1 MDFRSELNEA
11 QYAAVMRTDGPVL
24 VIAGAG
30 SGKTRTIVYRLAHL
44 VRSGVAPDQ
53 ILLLTFTR
61 KAAQEMMRRAE
72 DILGHSLAGASS
84 GTFHSFAYKVLRMN
98 AQAMGHAG
106 GFTLMDRA
114 DSENVVKEAKDL
126 LELGKG
132 DRSYPKKT
140 TITDMITKSRNK
152 ELALEAVVEQ
162 EAFHLSSYTEDILAI
177 SGRYRELKRE
187 QALLDYD
194 DLLFS
199 LEELLSGHP
208 EVLEGLRARYRY
220 IMVDEYQDTN
230 RVQARLVKL
239 LAGEGGNVMAVGD
252 DAQSVYAFRGA
263 NVENILDFP
272 KIFPGTEVIRLERNY
287 RSTQPILDLTNVILE
302 GAARKF
308 DKKLYTEKNDGPLPR
323 LVRPLSDQS
332 QANLVVNAILDLEKK
347 HPLHEI
353 AVLFRSGFHSF
364 ALEVALG
371 RVGIEYQKFGGIRFH
386 EAAHVKDAL
395 AYLHLM
401 VNPLNKLAFLR
412 VVEPIPGIGPKTAE
426 RLFRARATGD
436 QKALAKAVQKHAELG
451 RLLQDMDTLR
461 ATCSTPA
468 TAVEQAIAIYTP
480 LLMRKYPDDYPK
492 RQAGLEQLAQ
502 IAATFKSIDDFLNE
516 LTLDGDEEEDRARED
531 KLVLSTVHSAKG
543 LEWNAVIIID
553 LVEDRFP
560 SRRAMQKPED
570 FEEERRLLYV
580 ACTRARR
587 ELALFAP
594 STIYNRHNGSTEP
607 TVVSPFV
614 RELPAS
620 LVEIWQES
628 YSGGLARKDPA
639 SGAFRAPAP
648 PRAGQPGAREA
659 EAEGEAPAAPRKD
672 PSQLGHCRHKIFG
685 QGKIIAE
692 VGPGKYRVNFPGFGL
707 KVIVADYLELL

>member
-1 MDFRSELNEA
+1 
-11 QYAAVMRTDGPVL
+11 
-24 VIAGAG
+24 
-30 SGKTRTIVYRLAHL
+30 
-44 VRSGVAPDQ
+44 
-53 ILLLTFTR
+53 
-61 KAAQEMMRRAE
+61 
-72 DILGHSLAGASS
+72 
-84 GTFHSFAYKVLRMN
+84 
-98 AQAMGHAG
+98 
-106 GFTLMDRA
+106 
-114 DSENVVKEAKDL
+114 
-126 LELGKG
+126 
-132 DRSYPKKT
+132 
-140 TITDMITKSRNK
+140 
-152 ELALEAVVEQ
+152 
-162 EAFHLSSYTEDILAI
+162 
-177 SGRYRELKRE
+177 
-187 QALLDYD
+187 
-194 DLLFS
+194 
-199 LEELLSGHP
+199 
-208 EVLEGLRARYRY
+208 
-220 IMVDEYQDTN
+220 
-230 RVQARLVKL
+230 
-239 LAGEGGNVMAVGD
+239 
-252 DAQSVYAFRGA
+252 
-263 NVENILDFP
+263 
-272 KIFPGTEVIRLERNY
+272 
-287 RSTQPILDLTNVILE
+287 
-302 GAARKF
+302 
-308 DKKLYTEKNDGPLPR
+308 
-323 LVRPLSDQS
+323 
-332 QANLVVNAILDLEKK
+332 
-347 HPLHEI
+347 
-353 AVLFRSGFHSF
+353 
-364 ALEVALG
+364 
-371 RVGIEYQKFGGIRFH
+371 
-386 EAAHVKDAL
+386 
-395 AYLHLM
+395 
-401 VNPLNKLAFLR
+401 
-412 VVEPIPGIGPKTAE
+412 
-426 RLFRARATGD
+426 
-436 QKALAKAVQKHAELG
+436 
-451 RLLQDMDTLR
+451 
-461 ATCSTPA
+461 
-468 TAVEQAIAIYTP
+468 VEQAIAIYTP